1 MGMGNRRIEES
12 HRPRAEGL
20 IDIATVAERL
30 GVKVRYVR
38 RLVAE
43 RRIEYVKVGRL
54 IRFDPAEVDAWID
67 RGRVSPFEPRPLQRG
82 RRAS

>member
-1 MGMGNRRIEES
+1 
-12 HRPRAEGL
+12 L

-43 RRIEYVKVGRL
+43 RRIEHVKVGRL
-54 IRFDPAEVDAWID
+54 IRFDPAEVDASID
-67 RGRVSPFEPRPLQRG
+67 RGRVSALEPRPLQRG